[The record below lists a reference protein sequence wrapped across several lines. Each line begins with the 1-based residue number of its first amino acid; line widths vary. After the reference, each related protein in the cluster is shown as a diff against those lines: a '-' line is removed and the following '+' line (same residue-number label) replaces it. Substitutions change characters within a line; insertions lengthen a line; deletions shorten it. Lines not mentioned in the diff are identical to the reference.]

1 MRGRLPS
8 GPEFVMK
15 LNGSLLARQRAKV
28 LLETVA
34 GSTRVVAA
42 CVQLKI
48 CEQRFDQI
56 RLEAFQALVDA
67 LEPQPGG
74 RPAQVL
80 SAAEIEVWQLK
91 ARIAEL
97 DAELKAALIRAELA
111 VTLPQA
117 GEAESKKALRSPKRT
132 RRPRSRKRS

>member
-15 LNGSLLARQRAKV
+15 LNGSFLARQRAKV

-34 GSTRVVAA
+34 GSSRVIEA
-42 CVQLKI
+42 CAQLQI

-56 RLEAFQALVDA
+56 RIEAFQALVNA
-67 LEPQPGG
+67 LEPQAGG
-74 RPAQVL
+74 RPAKVW
-80 SAAEIEVWQLK
+80 SAADVEVLRLK
-91 ARIAEL
+91 ERVAEL
-97 DAELKAALIRAELA
+97 EVELKAALIRAELA
-111 VTLPQA
+111 VTLPQVA
-117 GEAESKKALRSPKRT
+117 EVESKKALRSPKRS